1 MKTIQIK
8 SGNNLKAMIL
18 PITLFFLVSCGSA
31 PNNNEENQD
40 RKVSVREK
48 ETRTPSMDIHT
59 ATVLGDLKI
68 IQQHF
73 DAGSDLNERE
83 PTVGSTPLIS
93 AAVFGMTEVARALI
107 EAGADVNIQNNEGS
121 TALHTA
127 AFLCR
132 TEIVEMLLANG
143 ANKDLLNIYGSTPL
157 ASVEGPFEQV
167 KPIYDEFSRNLG
179 PLGFRLDYEQLERT
193 RPVIADMLK

>member
-1 MKTIQIK
+1 
-8 SGNNLKAMIL
+8 MIL
-18 PITLFFLVSCGSA
+18 PATLFFLVSCGSA
-31 PNNNEENQD
+31 PNNNENQKGEAPAQD
-40 RKVSVREK
+40 V
-48 ETRTPSMDIHT
+48 ETRAPSMDIHT
-59 ATVLGDLKI
+59 ATVLGDLKV
-68 IQQHF
+68 IQQHI

-93 AAVFGMTEVARALI
+93 AAVFGKTEVARALI

-143 ANKDLLNIYGSTPL
+143 ANKELLNIYGSTPL

-193 RPVIADMLK
+193 RPLIADMLR